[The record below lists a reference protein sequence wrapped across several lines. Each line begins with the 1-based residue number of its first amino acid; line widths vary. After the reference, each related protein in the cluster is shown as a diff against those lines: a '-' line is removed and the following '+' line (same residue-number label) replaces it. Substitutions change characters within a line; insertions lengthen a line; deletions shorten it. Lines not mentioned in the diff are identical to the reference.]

1 VQGLPLLYFDLDLE
15 LTWNLGFESV
25 LSCEKYKCCLFT
37 LPLDNYQLISE
48 PSASFKGLTTQSD
61 VGKRIPKDEGEG
73 DGQQQQGEGGG
84 EATIKK

>member
-1 VQGLPLLYFDLDLE
+1 
-15 LTWNLGFESV
+15 
-25 LSCEKYKCCLFT
+25 
-37 LPLDNYQLISE
+37 LISE